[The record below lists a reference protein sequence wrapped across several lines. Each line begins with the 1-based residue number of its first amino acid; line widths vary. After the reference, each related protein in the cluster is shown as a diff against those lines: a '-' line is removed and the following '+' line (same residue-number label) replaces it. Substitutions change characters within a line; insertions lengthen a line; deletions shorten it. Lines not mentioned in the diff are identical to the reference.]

1 MDWAFSV
8 NVLGFLEKR
17 LVRSTPYETRDLA
30 FRRAMGAPREKIQK
44 CRRRRGR
51 WPPLPAPYTSEFFPW
66 RAPMSKSL
74 GEIWAIPGRGK
85 KILQEKIRCLIVR
98 F

>member
-1 MDWAFSV
+1 MYWAFSV

-17 LVRSTPYETRDLA
+17 HLGSTPYETRNLA
-30 FRRAMGAPREKIQK
+30 FGRAMGAPMEKFK
-44 CRRRRGR
+44 SVVAGR
-51 WPPLPAPYTSEFFPW
+51 AVGPHFRLLTLLNFSLE
-66 RAPMSKSL
+66 APMSKSL